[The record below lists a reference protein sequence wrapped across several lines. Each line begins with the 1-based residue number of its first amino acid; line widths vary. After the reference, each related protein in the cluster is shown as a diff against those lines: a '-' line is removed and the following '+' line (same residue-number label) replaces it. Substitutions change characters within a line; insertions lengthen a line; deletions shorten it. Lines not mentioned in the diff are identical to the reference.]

1 MENLNA
7 SSLSEIKLKKIHR
20 RNYILNNLLRGRL
33 GESSIK
39 IRWHG
44 HACFEVGDGVSIIT
58 DPHDGKSIGIKPPH
72 AKADIVLISH
82 DHFDHNCLKGVEGK
96 NTKVFS
102 REIEVKQNG
111 VEILGVKAYHDDS
124 NGSKRGDVLL
134 FKFSLEGVTFCHL
147 GDLGHLLDN
156 DILNRL
162 GKIDILF
169 IPVGDVFT
177 IGPKNA
183 WKVVNSI
190 KPNVAIPM
198 HYRVGGLSLSI
209 KPVDPFLEDAKND
222 SIVKVGNEM
231 DFEKDDLPEEFEVWV
246 FTL

>member
-1 MENLNA
+1 
-7 SSLSEIKLKKIHR
+7 
-20 RNYILNNLLRGRL
+20 L

-44 HACFEVGDGVSIIT
+44 HACFEVGNGVTVIT

-72 AKADIVLISH
+72 ARADIVLISH
-82 DHFDHNCLKGVEGK
+82 DHFDHNCMRVVEGK
-96 NTKVFS
+96 NTTLFN
-102 REIEVKQNG
+102 EVIDIKHNG
-111 VEILGVKAYHDDS
+111 VDIKGMKAYHDDS
-124 NGSKRGDVLL
+124 NGSKRGDVVL
-134 FKFSLEGVTFCHL
+134 FKFSLEGVNFCHL
-147 GDLGHLLDN
+147 GDLGHVLN
-156 DILNRL
+156 EDIIKGL

-177 IGPKNA
+177 IGPKDA
-183 WKVVNSI
+183 WKVVESI

-209 KPVDPFLEDAKND
+209 KPVDPFLKDADDN
-222 SIVKVGNEM
+222 IIIKVGNEM
-231 DFEKDDLPEEFEVWV
+231 DFEKDDLPEGFEIWV